1 MVCRLSSVETGLPSS
16 RMWKSAGLR
25 VATGCPDVLSTVKY
39 TATFEG
45 LRTDASTICNRR
57 PHPVPSAP
65 NRPSPTEAATARA
78 PVQDRERA
86 PQATDDG
93 WLAEMD
99 MDLDRDMDRD
109 RLRAP
114 AGSIL
119 DALLV
124 LIGRDD
130 TLDCPP
136 WGDSGDRGHSG
147 DSGHLGQSRVW

>member
-65 NRPSPTEAATARA
+65 NRPSPTEAAPARA
-78 PVQDRERA
+78 PVQ
-86 PQATDDG
+86 
-93 WLAEMD
+93 
-99 MDLDRDMDRD
+99 DMDRD